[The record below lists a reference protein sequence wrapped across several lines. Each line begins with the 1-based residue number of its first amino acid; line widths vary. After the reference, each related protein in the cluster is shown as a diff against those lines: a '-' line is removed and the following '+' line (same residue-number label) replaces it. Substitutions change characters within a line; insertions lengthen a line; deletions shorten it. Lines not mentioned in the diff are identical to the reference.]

1 VSLITPKVH
10 VQSVRDTLLLPSLDP
25 GHQRGDRR
33 QQGEEVSEGRPAAVV
48 SDEDSRVGL
57 GSVLWRWAPP
67 RLCSIG
73 RMGSGVHDLETV
85 LAPQIGAQLCLP
97 CFLVSVYS
105 YPNVNVHN
113 FTTSWRDG
121 LAFNAIVHKHR

>member
-1 VSLITPKVH
+1 
-10 VQSVRDTLLLPSLDP
+10 
-25 GHQRGDRR
+25 
-33 QQGEEVSEGRPAAVV
+33 
-48 SDEDSRVGL
+48 
-57 GSVLWRWAPP
+57 
-67 RLCSIG
+67 
-73 RMGSGVHDLETV
+73 MGSGVHDLETV